1 MGTLYWW
8 FTFEIMMILKID
20 PNEVRWFAMSS
31 PYCREMKAKELLD
44 RHGIKNFIPMVRKQ
58 VVVDDELETK
68 ETPAI
73 HNFIFVHDSYNG
85 IMAVKKGLAYL
96 QFILAPNSPL
106 IVPDRQ
112 MEDFIRFYES
122 GAYQEPEF
130 LDVRQMSELRPNAKV
145 VIGDGPFEGL
155 EGYFQRVTGA
165 KNKRFVI
172 SLDGVM
178 ALACKVEC
186 KFVKRK

>member
-1 MGTLYWW
+1 
-8 FTFEIMMILKID
+8 MMILKID

-44 RHGIKNFIPMVRKQ
+44 SHGIKNFIPMVRKQ

-112 MEDFIRFYES
+112 M
-122 GAYQEPEF
+122 
-130 LDVRQMSELRPNAKV
+130 SELRPNAKV

>member
-31 PYCREMKAKELLD
+31 PYCR
-44 RHGIKNFIPMVRKQ
+44 
-58 VVVDDELETK
+58 ETK

-130 LDVRQMSELRPNAKV
+130 LDARQMSELRSNAKV

>member
-1 MGTLYWW
+1 MENKLTHTDENGQAKMVQVTDKAITRRCAGAEGYILITEDIAHAIRENTLKKGDV
-8 FTFEIMMILKID
+8 FSVARI
-20 PNEVRWFAMSS
+20 A
-31 PYCREMKAKELLD
+31 
-44 RHGIKNFIPMVRKQ
+44 
-58 VVVDDELETK
+58 
-68 ETPAI
+68 
-73 HNFIFVHDSYNG
+73 G

-130 LDVRQMSELRPNAKV
+130 LDARQMSELRSNAKV

-155 EGYFQRVTGA
+155 
-165 KNKRFVI
+165 
-172 SLDGVM
+172 
-178 ALACKVEC
+178 
-186 KFVKRK
+186 

>member
-1 MGTLYWW
+1 
-8 FTFEIMMILKID
+8 MMILKID

-44 RHGIKNFIPMVRKQ
+44 SHGIKNFIPMVRKQ

-73 HNFIFVHDSYNG
+73 HNFIFVHDSYNS

-112 MEDFIRFYES
+112 MEDFIHFYES

-130 LDVRQMSELRPNAKV
+130 LDARQMSELRPNAKV

-165 KNKRFVI
+165 KTNASSFPLMV
-172 SLDGVM
+172 
-178 ALACKVEC
+178 
-186 KFVKRK
+186 

>member
-1 MGTLYWW
+1 
-8 FTFEIMMILKID
+8 MMILKID

-44 RHGIKNFIPMVRKQ
+44 SHGIKNFIPMVRKQ

-106 IVPDRQ
+106 IVSDRQ
-112 MEDFIRFYES
+112 MEDFIRF
-122 GAYQEPEF
+122 
-130 LDVRQMSELRPNAKV
+130 
-145 VIGDGPFEGL
+145 
-155 EGYFQRVTGA
+155 
-165 KNKRFVI
+165 
-172 SLDGVM
+172 
-178 ALACKVEC
+178 
-186 KFVKRK
+186 

>member
-1 MGTLYWW
+1 
-8 FTFEIMMILKID
+8 MMILKID

-44 RHGIKNFIPMVRKQ
+44 SHGIKNFIPMVRKQ

-68 ETPAI
+68 EIPAI

-106 IVPDRQ
+106 IVPD
-112 MEDFIRFYES
+112 
-122 GAYQEPEF
+122 
-130 LDVRQMSELRPNAKV
+130 RQMSELRPNAKV

>member
-1 MGTLYWW
+1 
-8 FTFEIMMILKID
+8 
-20 PNEVRWFAMSS
+20 
-31 PYCREMKAKELLD
+31 
-44 RHGIKNFIPMVRKQ
+44 
-58 VVVDDELETK
+58 
-68 ETPAI
+68 
-73 HNFIFVHDSYNG
+73 
-85 IMAVKKGLAYL
+85 MAVKKGLAYL

-130 LDVRQMSELRPNAKV
+130 LDARQMSELRSNAKV

>member
-1 MGTLYWW
+1 
-8 FTFEIMMILKID
+8 MMILKID

-44 RHGIKNFIPMVRKQ
+44 SHGIKNFIPMVRKQ

-112 MEDFIRFYES
+112 M
-122 GAYQEPEF
+122 
-130 LDVRQMSELRPNAKV
+130 SELRSNAKV